1 MKIRR
6 LLFAGL
12 LCFSLLLGVLSP
24 VQAAAEAPIVRQL
37 INYFRYHQEA
47 AETDIRRLLQ
57 DLEEISPEK
66 ADCWTAIME
75 DWLWT
80 ETDLDLRS
88 GVLPEDLPDD
98 DSLCIVVLG
107 YQLSSDGKMK
117 AELVGRME
125 VALKAAQQYPNAYII
140 VTGGATASSNKSATE
155 AGRMAAWLRNK
166 GIASSRIIEE
176 TKAYSTEA
184 NAINCLRILRNSYPQ
199 VKHLVMVTSDYHMQY
214 SYMLFSARQH
224 LQYNGEMDMVGA
236 ACYST
241 GRSSGFG
248 YSTQAS
254 AISAIAGVDVEGTKS
269 PSLSRLTGLALL
281 GDTVYALGDELDL
294 SATALY
300 DTGIMR
306 DVTAKTEF
314 TGFDSSTLGMQ
325 TVTAVYMENGLRAH
339 TSINILVQEVDD
351 YVPLPSISQDGQI
364 REIEPVEIPEETED
378 DSGRA
383 PLSLLWLLLILP
395 LGWAAYEINERYQR
409 AKRRRRRRRKKII
422 WE

>member
-184 NAINCLRILRNSYPQ
+184 NAINCLRI
-199 VKHLVMVTSDYHMQY
+199 
-214 SYMLFSARQH
+214 
-224 LQYNGEMDMVGA
+224 
-236 ACYST
+236 
-241 GRSSGFG
+241 
-248 YSTQAS
+248 
-254 AISAIAGVDVEGTKS
+254 
-269 PSLSRLTGLALL
+269 
-281 GDTVYALGDELDL
+281 
-294 SATALY
+294 
-300 DTGIMR
+300 
-306 DVTAKTEF
+306 
-314 TGFDSSTLGMQ
+314 
-325 TVTAVYMENGLRAH
+325 
-339 TSINILVQEVDD
+339 
-351 YVPLPSISQDGQI
+351 
-364 REIEPVEIPEETED
+364 
-378 DSGRA
+378 
-383 PLSLLWLLLILP
+383 
-395 LGWAAYEINERYQR
+395 
-409 AKRRRRRRRKKII
+409 
-422 WE
+422 